1 MKKLLSLILVVVMS
15 FSLMVIADAEDS
27 YQLTVPDRLS
37 ITVNNAAV
45 TGTVTVSGSD
55 KIKIVDEDSHV
66 VISANGKYYDVNTV
80 FYLTE
85 DTDFTDAASLA
96 LGLDMVEGAQVRVG
110 QVELSEDGKIDATA
124 DSGLRFIATA
134 NYTDTVIADS
144 NIEFGIKVMA
154 EGNDTP
160 VYVKAEKFQN
170 DEKSVFTAAITNLS
184 ESNYNRK
191 YTACAYALILLH
203 DGTEKE
209 IVTNSVTRSIYQV
222 SVGILKNSSAEAES
236 DLPYTIDD
244 AVKSVL
250 SAYINQTGIRLTYT
264 SDGSMSARTTGK
276 GAYTGD
282 LFFDVASSV
291 NEDGSTHVVI
301 TPYGETDG
309 FHNKVEIASW
319 WQEYVRINNNN
330 TVATQYIS
338 DVTIENGV
346 LSFTFTLPDTVEYT
360 FDQEDSVTIVK
371 SIENGYITGIKAGE
385 EVTYSL
391 ADTVTV
397 MGLAESMED
406 IVPGCVIMVGYN
418 KNEDVAAIELLASLG
433 LPIDPE
439 SYEADFGVYD
449 ASDGSTKY
457 KNVVTEM
464 YSKSGSKV
472 TCQNL
477 PDTTKTAY
485 RFESASS
492 MCYRVGIA
500 MDGNTP
506 VITITE
512 GKVTANPSIFGNTSK
527 YHNYLYMRYNSETER
542 VKECVFY
549 CVPKDLDF
557 SGDGEYSDIFSL
569 DDYVV
574 IIE

>member
-1 MKKLLSLILVVVMS
+1 MKKLLSLILAVVMS
-15 FSLMVIADAEDS
+15 FSLVVIANAEEG
-27 YQLTVPDRLS
+27 YQLTVPEGLS
-37 ITVNNAAV
+37 ITVN
-45 TGTVTVSGSD
+45 GTVATGIVTVAGSD

-66 VISANGKYYDVNTV
+66 AISANGKYYDVNTV

-85 DTDFTDAASLA
+85 DTDFTDAASLT

-170 DEKSVFTAAITNLS
+170 DENSVFSAAITNLS

-191 YTACAYALILLH
+191 YTACAYALIPLH

-209 IVTNSVTRSIYQV
+209 VVTASVTRSIYQV
-222 SVGILKNSSAEAES
+222 SVGILKNSSAEAEG

-301 TPYGETDG
+301 TPYGTTDG

-319 WQEYVRINNNN
+319 WQECVRINNNN

-338 DVTIENGV
+338 DAKIENGV
-346 LSFTFTLPDTVEYT
+346 LSFTFTLPNTVEYT
-360 FDQEDSVTIVK
+360 FDQEDNVTIVK
-371 SIENGYITGIKAGE
+371 SVTGECITGIKAGE

-391 ADTVTV
+391 ADTITV

-418 KNEDVAAIELLASLG
+418 SDGEVSAIELLASLG
-433 LPIDPE
+433 LPVDPE
-439 SYEADFGVYD
+439 GFEADFGVYD

-457 KNVVTEM
+457 KNVVTEI
-464 YSKSGSKV
+464 YSKSGSRV

-477 PDTTKTAY
+477 PDTTKTTY
-485 RFESASS
+485 KFESSSS

-500 MDGNTP
+500 MDGDTA
-506 VITITE
+506 VITATGAKIT
-512 GKVTANPSIFGNTSK
+512 TYPSIFGNTSK
-527 YHNYLYMRYNSETER
+527 YHNYMYMRYNSETSL

>member
-1 MKKLLSLILVVVMS
+1 MKKILSLILAIVMS
-15 FSLMVIADAEDS
+15 FSLAVIADAEES
-27 YQLTVPDRLS
+27 YQLTVPEGLS
-37 ITVNNAAV
+37 VTVNG
-45 TGTVTVSGSD
+45 TQITDTVTVSESD
-55 KIKIVDEDSHV
+55 KIKIIDEDNHAAVLS
-66 VISANGKYYDVNTV
+66 NEKYYDVNAV

-85 DTDFTDAASLA
+85 DTDFTGAALLN
-96 LGLDMVEGAQVRVG
+96 LGLSMIDGAQVRVG
-110 QVELSEDGKIDATA
+110 QVELDEDGKIDAVA

-134 NYTDTVIADS
+134 NYNDTVIANS
-144 NIEFGIKVMA
+144 NIEFGIKVTA
-154 EGNDTP
+154 EGNDKP

-170 DEKSVFTAAITNLS
+170 DENSLFSAAITNLS

-191 YTACAYALILLH
+191 YTACAYALIPLH

-209 IVTNSVTRSIYQV
+209 VVTASVTRSIYQV

-250 SAYINQTGIRLTYT
+250 SAYINQTGIRLTYA
-264 SDGSMSARTTGK
+264 SDKSMSARTTGK

-282 LFFDVASSV
+282 LFFDVESSV

-319 WQEYVRINNNN
+319 WQEYIRINNNN
-330 TVATQYIS
+330 TIAKEYIS
-338 DVTIENGV
+338 DVKMEDGV
-346 LSFTFTLPDTVEYT
+346 LSFTFTLPDTAGYT
-360 FDQEDSVTIVK
+360 FDQEDNVTIV
-371 SIENGYITGIKAGE
+371 SSVTGEYITGIKAGE

-391 ADTVTV
+391 ADTITV

-418 KNEDVAAIELLASLG
+418 KDDEVAAVELLASLG
-433 LPIDPE
+433 LPINPE
-439 SYEADFGVYD
+439 GFEEDFGVYD

-464 YSKSGSKV
+464 YSKSGNKL

-477 PDTTKTAY
+477 PDTTKTVYNFA
-485 RFESASS
+485 SSSS

-500 MDGNTP
+500 MSGETP
-506 VITITE
+506 VITATGSKISTY
-512 GKVTANPSIFGNTSK
+512 PSIFENTSK
-527 YHNYLYMRYNSETER
+527 YHNYLYFRYNSETGK

>member
-1 MKKLLSLILVVVMS
+1 MKKFLSLILVVAMS
-15 FSLMVIADAEDS
+15 FFLAIIADAEDT

-37 ITVNNAAV
+37 IMVNNAAV
-45 TGTVTVSGSD
+45 TGTVTVTGSD
-55 KIKIVDEDSHV
+55 KIKIVDEDEHV
-66 VISANGKYYDVNTV
+66 IVSANGKYYDVNTV
-80 FYLTE
+80 FYLSE
-85 DTDFTDAASLA
+85 DADFTDAALLA

-110 QVELSEDGKIDATA
+110 QVELSNDGRIDATA

-134 NYTDTVIADS
+134 DYSDTVIADES
-144 NIEFGIKVMA
+144 IEFGIKVVA
-154 EGNDTP
+154 EGNDNP

-170 DEKSVFTAAITNLS
+170 DERSVFSAAITNLS

-191 YTACAYALILLH
+191 YTACAYVLIPMH

-209 IVTNSVTRSIYQV
+209 VVTASVTRSIYQV

-250 SAYINQTGIRLTYT
+250 GAYINQTGIRLTYT
-264 SDGSMSARTTGK
+264 ADGSMSARTTGK

-282 LFFDVASSV
+282 LFFAVTSSV

-301 TPYGETDG
+301 TPYGATES
-309 FHNKVEIASW
+309 FYNKVEIASW
-319 WQEYVRINNNN
+319 WKEYVRINNNN
-330 TVATQYIS
+330 TVAAQYIS
-338 DVTIENGV
+338 DAKIENGV

-360 FDQEDSVTIVK
+360 FDQEDNVTIVK

-391 ADTVTV
+391 ADAVTV

-433 LPIDPE
+433 LPINPE
-439 SYEADFGVYD
+439 SFEADFGVYD

-464 YSKSGSKV
+464 YSKSGSKI
-472 TCQNL
+472 TAQNL

-485 RFESASS
+485 RFESSSS

-500 MDGNTP
+500 MSGDTP
-506 VITITE
+506 VITATGSKIT
-512 GKVTANPSIFGNTSK
+512 TYPSIFENTSK
-527 YHNYLYMRYNSETER
+527 YHNYLYFRYNSETER